1 LAGERSYHWRLNP
14 EASIPIPVPHFFTPE
29 EDFVMTATWFSAP
42 APVARRVRAYF
53 APVNRAAQT
62 PELFDPSQQGSFSLD
77 APPAPWVDLGWI
89 QNFVRTSQSQSA
101 PLLTGI
107 PAAALEQV
115 RQTIEAQVSL
125 EFLSWTKLTMALA
138 TGSQHMNVL
147 AAASGA
153 AAAADGAQAV
163 TAVAPQSGSTSTSIL
178 LASPDAAKFT
188 AGSIVAVDVDYTG
201 QTGYVGSPVAG
212 AYVRGALTD
221 VDYIRRVTFN
231 VALVAEA
238 NSSGLMLASSLP
250 GGAPATGA
258 KVQAVI
264 GFVDREG
271 GSFYQEWSALF
282 VMQGSQGERIFFHYP
297 RLQPAIGSEEA
308 VLPLDERTASSR
320 RNADGRAMAHM
331 AQVPQAAGRRGA
343 QDTVHQSFSVHQ
355 ASGSSVNG
363 QSRVLLKAQFL
374 ALPVT
379 DPLDGER
386 VVCYR
391 SFVPAPNALV

>member
-1 LAGERSYHWRLNP
+1 
-14 EASIPIPVPHFFTPE
+14 
-29 EDFVMTATWFSAP
+29 MTATWFSAP

-62 PELFDPSQQGSFSLD
+62 PVFFDPSQQGSFPLD
-77 APPAPWVDLGWI
+77 APPAPWIDLGWI
-89 QNFVRTSQSQSA
+89 QNFARKPVSKSI

-115 RQTIEAQVSL
+115 RETLEAQVSL
-125 EFLSWTKLTMALA
+125 EFLGWTKLTMALA

-153 AAAADGAQAV
+153 ALAADGAQAV
-163 TAVAPQSGSTSTSIL
+163 PAVVPQSGSTATSIL
-178 LASPDAAKFT
+178 LASTTNFS

-201 QTGYVGSPVAG
+201 QTGFVGSPVAG
-212 AYVRGALTD
+212 AYVRSALTD
-221 VDYIRRVTFN
+221 VDYVRRVTFN
-231 VALVAEA
+231 VALVSQV
-238 NSSGLMLASSLP
+238 SSTGLTLASALP
-250 GGAPATGA
+250 GGAPAAGV
-258 KVQAVI
+258 KVQAVT

-282 VMQGSQGERIFFHYP
+282 VMQGSQGERVFFHYP
-297 RLQPAIGSEEA
+297 RLQSMTGAEEA
-308 VLPLDERTASSR
+308 IAPLTGKGP
-320 RNADGRAMAHM
+320 N
-331 AQVPQAAGRRGA
+331 
-343 QDTVHQSFSVHQ
+343 T
-355 ASGSSVNG
+355 
-363 QSRVLLKAQFL
+363 QSRVNLKGQFL

-391 SFVPAPNALV
+391 SFLPAPNALV